1 MVGTASDTC
10 RRPRSAGPGVP
21 SSWRRARSHPPP
33 RFRLSA
39 NSLVATSDRP
49 GPSAAPVSAFTLW
62 KVDAVKV
69 LAGAEHLGSY
79 SKTPNSIRKWCK
91 LCGGHVMTE
100 HPSMKLIDVL
110 AGILPELDFKP
121 REHVHYQE
129 AVLRVADS
137 LAKNKA
143 LPKAAGGSGVLL
155 PS

>member
-1 MVGTASDTC
+1 MGARTYKGRCFCGAVEVGVTGSPVVMGYCHCESC
-10 RRPRSAGPGVP
+10 RR
-21 SSWRRARSHPPP
+21 W
-33 RFRLSA
+33 
-39 NSLVATSDRP
+39 
-49 GPSAAPVSAFTLW
+49 SAAPVNAFTLW
-62 KVDAVKV
+62 KQDAVKV

-79 SKTPNSIRKWCK
+79 SKTPNSVRKWCK

-100 HPSMKLIDVL
+100 HPSMKLIDVY

-129 AVLRVADS
+129 AMLRIADS
-137 LAKNKA
+137 LPKNKD